1 MKKENENNNIENE
14 ENLAQLENKIVNKEQ
29 MDNNINFNNIESNTN
44 QEELD
49 KELLQDNEQEMYE
62 QENNQENINYE
73 NYQNE
78 NDMNNINMNM
88 EYNNENDNINENL
101 NVAEDFEQIKQDEN
115 DDINENILINQANN
129 NNNNFNNVD
138 INELKELS
146 DTNNMN
152 NNINNLNMYDGV
164 DENLDNNMIDY
175 NMMDNN
181 INNNIENQYYEN
193 NEGEEYY
200 ENELDNEN
208 EEYQNN
214 INENNENINNDM
226 ENIEYNEEEFENLL
240 NNLNIDEMKEYVQKL
255 KNEYDLVLNENNQLK
270 MAGDTQMNNNQHI
283 INLKKQNNFY
293 LEKIKELQ
301 LQNKKIGKE
310 LIEYKN
316 KLKLQNN
323 KSLNLNPN
331 LSVMSNNIELIKLD
345 SKVHEYES
353 LISKLNLEKK
363 ILESRIE
370 NMQKDN
376 QNEINLLT
384 NYKNSEIQSY
394 KKIINDLKNKEK
406 NNINNINLNKKI
418 YNNKIEEDSKFY
430 LDKIKIFQQNND
442 QLSENIFRLEEENK
456 NLKNEIDKNTL
467 NSKYKDEIIKNLNNK
482 MISFKN
488 EYNGIINSLENDYNQ
503 SQLQVQHL
511 FSENEKL
518 MKENNDMEMG
528 IKMMN
533 EKVKD
538 SLIMYDNKKKQFTKE
553 IQAYKNKLKEYKI
566 KIITLKRRIDEL
578 TGNNIFGYKGNTFAL
593 RKDKSAIL
601 NHNNIKSFIPNKA
614 YCSQGKLNF
623 GLSNN
628 NFI

>member
-1 MKKENENNNIENE
+1 MKKENENNNIENVQ
-14 ENLAQLENKIVNKEQ
+14 NLAQLENKIVNQEQ

-49 KELLQDNEQEMYE
+49 KELVQENEQEMYE

-78 NDMNNINMNM
+78 NDMNNIDMNM

-101 NVAEDFEQIKQDEN
+101 NIEEDFDQNKQDDN
-115 DDINENILINQANN
+115 DINENKY

-152 NNINNLNMYDGV
+152 NNINNLNIYNNM
-164 DENLDNNMIDY
+164 DENFGNNMIDN

-181 INNNIENQYYEN
+181 INNNIENQYYDD
-193 NEGEEYY
+193 NEGEEYN
-200 ENELDNEN
+200 ENEIDNEN
-208 EEYQNN
+208 EDYQNN
-214 INENNENINNDM
+214 INENNEIINNDM
-226 ENIEYNEEEFENLL
+226 KNIEYNEEEFENLL
-240 NNLNIDEMKEYVQKL
+240 NNLNIEEMKEYVKKL

-270 MAGDTQMNNNQHI
+270 MAADTQMNNNQHI

-301 LQNKKIGKE
+301 MQNKKIGKE

-323 KSLNLNPN
+323 KNLNQNAN
-331 LSVMSNNIELIKLD
+331 LNVMPNNIELIKLD
-345 SKVHEYES
+345 SKIHEYES

-430 LDKIKIFQQNND
+430 LDKIKIFQQNNE

-456 NLKNEIDKNTL
+456 NLKNEIDKNNL
-467 NSKYKDEIIKNLNNK
+467 NTKYKDEIIKNLNDK

-488 EYNGIINSLENDYNQ
+488 EYNGLINSLEIDYNQ

-511 FSENEKL
+511 LSENEKL

-538 SLIMYDNKKKQFTKE
+538 SLIMYDNKKNQFIKE
-553 IQAYKNKLKEYKI
+553 VQAYKNKLKEYKI

-578 TGNNIFGYKGNTFAL
+578 IGNNNFGYKGNTFAL
-593 RKDKSAIL
+593 RKDNSAIL
-601 NHNNIKSFIPNKA
+601 NNNIKYFIPNKA
-614 YCSQGKLNF
+614 SCSQGKLNF
-623 GLSNN
+623 GFSNN

>member
-1 MKKENENNNIENE
+1 
-14 ENLAQLENKIVNKEQ
+14 
-29 MDNNINFNNIESNTN
+29 
-44 QEELD
+44 
-49 KELLQDNEQEMYE
+49 
-62 QENNQENINYE
+62 
-73 NYQNE
+73 
-78 NDMNNINMNM
+78 
-88 EYNNENDNINENL
+88 
-101 NVAEDFEQIKQDEN
+101 
-115 DDINENILINQANN
+115 
-129 NNNNFNNVD
+129 
-138 INELKELS
+138 
-146 DTNNMN
+146 
-152 NNINNLNMYDGV
+152 
-164 DENLDNNMIDY
+164 
-175 NMMDNN
+175 
-181 INNNIENQYYEN
+181 
-193 NEGEEYY
+193 
-200 ENELDNEN
+200 
-208 EEYQNN
+208 
-214 INENNENINNDM
+214 M

-240 NNLNIDEMKEYVQKL
+240 NNLNIDEMKEYVKKL

-270 MAGDTQMNNNQHI
+270 MAADSQMNNNQHI

-316 KLKLQNN
+316 KLKLINN
-323 KSLNLNPN
+323 KNLNQNSN
-331 LSVMSNNIELIKLD
+331 LNVIPNNIELIKLD
-345 SKVHEYES
+345 SKIHEYES

-406 NNINNINLNKKI
+406 SNINNINLNKKI

-456 NLKNEIDKNTL
+456 NLKNEIDKSNL
-467 NSKYKDEIIKNLNNK
+467 NSKYKDEIIKNLNDK

-488 EYNGIINSLENDYNQ
+488 EYNGLINSLENDYNQ

-538 SLIMYDNKKKQFTKE
+538 SLIMYDNKKNQFIKE
-553 IQAYKNKLKEYKI
+553 VQAYKNKLNEYKI
-566 KIITLKRRIDEL
+566 KIITLKRRVDEL
-578 TGNNIFGYKGNTFAL
+578 IGNNNFGYKGNTFAL
-593 RKDKSAIL
+593 RKDNSAIL
-601 NHNNIKSFIPNKA
+601 NYNNIKSFMPNKA
-614 YCSQGKLNF
+614 SCSQGKLNF
-623 GLSNN
+623 GFSNN

>member
-1 MKKENENNNIENE
+1 MKKENENNNIENVQ
-14 ENLAQLENKIVNKEQ
+14 NLAQLENKIVNQEQ

-49 KELLQDNEQEMYE
+49 KELVQENEQEMYE

-78 NDMNNINMNM
+78 NDMNNIDMNM

-101 NVAEDFEQIKQDEN
+101 NIEEDFDQNKQDDN
-115 DDINENILINQANN
+115 DINENKY

-152 NNINNLNMYDGV
+152 NNINNLNIYNNM
-164 DENLDNNMIDY
+164 DENFGNNMIDN

-181 INNNIENQYYEN
+181 INNNIENQYYDD
-193 NEGEEYY
+193 NEGEEYN
-200 ENELDNEN
+200 ENEIDNEN
-208 EEYQNN
+208 EDYQNN
-214 INENNENINNDM
+214 INENNEIINNDM
-226 ENIEYNEEEFENLL
+226 ENIEYNKEEFENLL
-240 NNLNIDEMKEYVQKL
+240 NNLNIEEMKEYVKKL

-270 MAGDTQMNNNQHI
+270 MAADTQMNNNQHI

-301 LQNKKIGKE
+301 MQNKKIGKE

-323 KSLNLNPN
+323 KNLNQNAN
-331 LSVMSNNIELIKLD
+331 LNVMPNNIELIKLD
-345 SKVHEYES
+345 SKIHEYES

-430 LDKIKIFQQNND
+430 LDKIKIFQQNNE

-456 NLKNEIDKNTL
+456 NLKNEIDKNNL
-467 NSKYKDEIIKNLNNK
+467 NTKYKDEIIKNLNDK

-488 EYNGIINSLENDYNQ
+488 EYNGLINSLEIDYNQ

-511 FSENEKL
+511 LSENEKL

-538 SLIMYDNKKKQFTKE
+538 SLIMYDNKKNQFIKE
-553 IQAYKNKLKEYKI
+553 VQAYKNKLKEYKI

-578 TGNNIFGYKGNTFAL
+578 IGNNNFGYKGNTFAL
-593 RKDKSAIL
+593 RKDNSAIL
-601 NHNNIKSFIPNKA
+601 NNNIKYFIPNKA
-614 YCSQGKLNF
+614 SCSQGKQNF
-623 GLSNN
+623 GFSNN